1 MGGSSGRAGF
11 GGEQYEAAILGN
23 GNWSRFAGCVVTPGD
38 GGTRAAGWLGGL
50 FEEISQVIVEAECWC
65 VPLDFP

>member
-1 MGGSSGRAGF
+1 M
-11 GGEQYEAAILGN
+11 AILGD
-23 GNWSRFAGCVVTPGD
+23 GNWSRFAGGVVTLGD

-50 FEEISQVIVEAECWC
+50 IEVISQVIVEAEFWC